1 MKIRLLMIGIVGI
14 VSVLAVIFHT
24 ELFGENAMYGDCLV
38 TSSSESRFS
47 SSEERSILEYQCKQ
61 SCAWAGNTESNEK
74 QNVSCKFQTISG
86 YGWIASPEEFGYMV
100 DKLSLNP
107 LH

>member
-1 MKIRLLMIGIVGI
+1 MIGIMGI

-24 ELFGENAMYGDCLV
+24 ELFGENATYGGCLV
-38 TSSSESRFS
+38 TSSSENRFS
-47 SSEERSILEYQCKQ
+47 SSEDKSTSEYQCKQ

>member
-1 MKIRLLMIGIVGI
+1 MKTRLLIIGIVVT

-24 ELFGENAMYGDCLV
+24 ELLGENATYGECFV
-38 TSSSESRFS
+38 TIASNNRFS

-61 SCAWAGNTESNEK
+61 SCVWAGNNESNEK

-86 YGWIASPEEFGYMV
+86 YGWVASPEEFGDMV